1 MSEVETSRMSL
12 VSRTQFKVLGLEGQV
27 LGLGL
32 EACKSS
38 KMPCPR
44 LVDSTIFWF
53 VENGPR
59 SWRLFFRVKTRQ
71 RPCGKFLKNFFSCF
85 FWENAW
91 ILRKICDFLSWVIF
105 WRTPEFRGKFTIF
118 LAKTFF
124 FSFGEHLR
132 VVSLALASSIPVLE
146 RSVLGLGFFLCPWPQ
161 ALCPRLHLCKICL
174 IWIHFRKEEIYNIR
188 LSFFKIPCK

>member
-44 LVDSTIFWF
+44 LVESTIFWF
-53 VENGPR
+53 VDNGPR

-71 RPCGKFLKNFFSCF
+71 RPCGKFLKTFFSCF
-85 FWENAW
+85 FLRERLNFAKNLRFFELRHFLENAW
-91 ILRKICDFLSWVIF
+91 ISWKIYDFFREDFFFF
-105 WRTPEFRGKFTIF
+105 WRT
-118 LAKTFF
+118 LARCV
-124 FSFGEHLR
+124 FS
-132 VVSLALASSIPVLE
+132 
-146 RSVLGLGFFLCPWPQ
+146 LGLEHSCPRKVGSWPRIFLCPWPR